1 MGRFQAVLSVFL
13 VALVASLAGAVSPRE
28 TARQVATALDSL
40 QPQSAVYLSL
50 ADQDLNDAIATAP
63 EYAPP
68 YLALGRLK
76 IEQADYFSAAAAFN
90 RAQVL
95 GPFDPQAR
103 SGLSEAKRLSELLM
117 YFPLPY
123 PLRVFRLAEVP
134 DGRQPGVFLLI
145 GTLSVW
151 GPDLTSVQTY
161 LLDPEVRY
169 YTWHG
174 AGYEEAFRTW
184 NVAGAGL
191 ENPGEVTFAR
201 VQVGDLQR
209 VGRSQV
215 LLVTGWVGADWVPT
229 SVDIFEAAGG
239 SLRQVLHVDSVFPPE
254 LVDLDGDGRVAVRTA
269 HFVGV
274 TMPHAA
280 VGTWF
285 DLYAYDG
292 QQYVRANDLYP
303 EVAEEQLQRMLD
315 LDAQYPD
322 DYDVLDHVA
331 QAYTDLGQPERA
343 APYARR
349 ADALRATWLSA
360 QPGG

>member
-1 MGRFQAVLSVFL
+1 MRRFQVAWSVFL
-13 VALVASLAGAVSPRE
+13 VALVASLAGAADPRE
-28 TARQVATALDSL
+28 TALQVATALDSL
-40 QPQSAVYLSL
+40 QPQSAVDLTV

-63 EYAPP
+63 ESVAP

-76 IEQADYFSAAAAFN
+76 LEQADYFSAAAAFN

-95 GPFDPQAR
+95 SPFDSQAR
-103 SGLSEAKRLSELLM
+103 SGLAEAKRLSELLL

-123 PLRVFRLAEVP
+123 PRRIFRLAEVP
-134 DGRQPGVFLLI
+134 DGRTPGAFLLV
-145 GTLSVW
+145 GTPELW
-151 GPDLTSVQTY
+151 GPDLTRVQTY
-161 LLDPEVRY
+161 LLAPEVRY
-169 YTWHG
+169 YAWHG
-174 AGYEEAFRTW
+174 AGYEEAFRTG

-201 VQVGDLQR
+201 AWVGDLQR

-229 SVDIFEAAGG
+229 YVDIFEAANGAM
-239 SLRQVLHVDSVFPPE
+239 RQVLHVDSVFPPE
-254 LVDLDGDGRVAVRTA
+254 LVDLDGDGRVEVRTA

-274 TMPHAA
+274 TRPHVA

-292 QQYVRANDLYP
+292 AQYVRANDLYP
-303 EVAEEQLQRMLD
+303 EFAEGQLQRMLD

-343 APYARR
+343 APYAQR
-349 ADALRATWLSA
+349 ADALRAA
-360 QPGG
+360 QF